1 MARILI
7 ADDDAGVRELLAR
20 LCAFRGHECIVAED
34 SAQAIKL
41 FDNESP
47 ELVLLDL
54 ALPPEGGQAV
64 AAHMRGSDAARCP
77 LVVITGYADALTL
90 PERSALRAHAILRK
104 PLEMEELFAA
114 ITSAIGDGPAGADR
128 GTRIR

>member
-7 ADDDAGVRELLAR
+7 ADDDGGVRELLAR
-20 LCAFRGHECIVAED
+20 LCAFRGHECVAAED
-34 SAQAIKL
+34 SAEAIRL
-41 FDNESP
+41 FSEEAP

-64 AAHMRGSDAARCP
+64 AAHIRGSATSRCP
-77 LVVITGYADALTL
+77 LIVITGYADALTL
-90 PERSALRAHAILRK
+90 PERAALRAHAILRK

-114 ITSAIGDGPAGADR
+114 ITSAIGDGAAGPR
-128 GTRIR
+128 SGSHLH

>member
-7 ADDDAGVRELLAR
+7 ADDDAAVRELLAR
-20 LCAFRGHECIVAED
+20 LCAFRGHECLVAED
-34 SAQAIKL
+34 SAEAIHL
-41 FDNESP
+41 FENESP

-64 AAHMRGSDAARCP
+64 AAHVRASETTKCP

-90 PERSALRAHAILRK
+90 PERAALRAHAILRK
-104 PLEMEELFAA
+104 PLEIEELFAA
-114 ITSAIGDGPAGADR
+114 ITSAIGDGAAGPR
-128 GTRIR
+128 NGSGLR

>member
-7 ADDDAGVRELLAR
+7 ADDDVGVRELLAR
-20 LCAFRGHECIVAED
+20 LCAFRGHECAVAED

-41 FDNESP
+41 FENESP
-47 ELVLLDL
+47 DLVLLDL

-64 AAHMRGSDAARCP
+64 AAHVRASATSKCP

-90 PERSALRAHAILRK
+90 PERSALQAHAILRK
-104 PLEMEELFAA
+104 PLEIEELFSA
-114 ITSAIGDGPAGADR
+114 ITSAIGDGSAGPPR
-128 GTRIR
+128 GSAQH